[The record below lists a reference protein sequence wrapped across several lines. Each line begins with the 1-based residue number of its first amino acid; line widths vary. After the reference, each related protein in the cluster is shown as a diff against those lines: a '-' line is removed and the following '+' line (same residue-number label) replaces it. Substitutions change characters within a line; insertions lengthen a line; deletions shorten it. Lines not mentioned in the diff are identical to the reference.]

1 MAACPPGQRANGQGV
16 DRRLAAIA
24 FVDIVG
30 YSVLMATDETR
41 THQSWMAV
49 LDSIIRPQAA
59 QRRGTIVKS
68 TGDGVLVEFPSALD
82 AVAWALAVQ
91 QAVPT
96 SSAEHDRQVAPLSLR
111 IAVHLGDI
119 ITTDFDVFGDGVN
132 VAARLQEFAPA
143 GGIVLSEAVHDVV
156 RGSLGLNPRDLG
168 ALELKNFDNPV
179 RAYAIDPDVPRRETN
194 VRAKSGLLPSI
205 AILPLRN
212 ITGDPADDY
221 FSDGIV
227 EDITLSLAA
236 LHELVV
242 ISSGSMLVYRGSLSD
257 PREIGRRLGVRY
269 VLMGSVRK
277 SDQTVRVSV
286 ELCDAGSGV
295 NLWGDK
301 TEVALDE
308 LFDVQDRLVVRIVA
322 GIAPNIR
329 AAELR
334 AAMRKRPQ
342 NFTAYDHTLRALH
355 IIHALD
361 VKTFLQA
368 REYLDMA
375 MAEDPEFAM
384 PVAWAARWHNLYV
397 GQGWSQNPDD
407 DRAKA
412 AELAA
417 RAIELDRNN
426 ALALATYRHLR
437 SFLFRDYDSALV
449 YFERAV
455 AAGPNSAVAWILY
468 SATLSYLGQ
477 GQLAIK
483 YAELGLRL
491 SPSDQSLFYNYMFLG
506 LAHFANGTFAEAVK
520 WTRMSLSENPSYT
533 ATHKILAAALVACDQ
548 IDEAKRVV
556 ADMLRLEP
564 KFNLE
569 AYARRQP
576 IHSPQVRTTLIENL
590 RKTGLPE

>member
-1 MAACPPGQRANGQGV
+1 MAACPPNQQKHGRGV
-16 DRRLAAIA
+16 DRRLAAVA
-24 FVDIVG
+24 FVDVVG

-41 THQSWMAV
+41 THQAWMAV
-49 LDSIIRPQAA
+49 LDSVIRPQTSE
-59 QRRGTIVKS
+59 RRGTIVKS

-82 AVAWALAVQ
+82 AVEWALAVQ
-91 QAVPT
+91 RGVPT
-96 SSAEHDRQVAPLSLR
+96 SATEHDRPVALLSLR
-111 IAVHLGDI
+111 ISVHLGDI

-143 GGIVLSEAVHDVV
+143 GGIVLSEAVHDGV
-156 RGSLGLNPRDLG
+156 RGSIGLKPRDLG
-168 ALELKNFDNPV
+168 LLELKNFDKPI
-179 RAYAIDPDVPRRETN
+179 RAYALDPDVPRRETSL
-194 VRAKSGLLPSI
+194 RAKSGLLPSI

-212 ITGDPADDY
+212 ISGDPADDY

-242 ISSGSMLVYRGSLSD
+242 ISSGSMLVYRSSPSD
-257 PREIGRRLGVRY
+257 PREVGRRLGVRY
-269 VLMGSVRK
+269 VLIGSVRK
-277 SDQTVRVSV
+277 SDRTVRVSV
-286 ELCDAGSGV
+286 ELCDANSGAS
-295 NLWGDK
+295 LWGDK
-301 TEVALDE
+301 TEVALGE
-308 LFDVQDRLVVRIVA
+308 LFDVQDRLVSRIVA
-322 GIAPNIR
+322 GIAPNVR
-329 AAELR
+329 TAELR
-334 AAMRKRPQ
+334 AAMRKKPQ

-355 IIHALD
+355 IIHSLD

-397 GQGWSQNPDD
+397 GQGWSENPDE
-407 DRAKA
+407 DRVKA
-412 AELAA
+412 VELAA

-426 ALALATYRHLR
+426 ALALATYGHLR

-455 AAGPNSAVAWILY
+455 AACPNSSVAWILY

-506 LAHFANGTFAEAVK
+506 LAHFANGTFADAVK
-520 WTRMSLSENPSYT
+520 WTRMSLSENPCYT
-533 ATHKILAAALVACDQ
+533 ATHKILAAALVACGE
-548 IDEAKRVV
+548 IDEAKRV
-556 ADMLRLEP
+556 AAGMMRLEP
-564 KFNLE
+564 KFRLD
-569 AYARRQP
+569 AYASRQP
-576 IHSPQVRTTLIENL
+576 IHSPQVRTTFIENL

>member
-1 MAACPPGQRANGQGV
+1 MA
-16 DRRLAAIA
+16 I
-24 FVDIVG
+24 
-30 YSVLMATDETR
+30 
-41 THQSWMAV
+41 
-49 LDSIIRPQAA
+49 LDSVIRPHTAR
-59 QRRGTIVKS
+59 RRGTIVKS

-82 AVAWALAVQ
+82 AVEWALAVQ
-91 QAVPT
+91 EAVPA
-96 SSAEHDRQVAPLSLR
+96 SSTENDRQVASISLR
-111 IAVHLGDI
+111 ISVHLGDI

-143 GGIVLSEAVHDVV
+143 GGIILSEAVHDLV
-156 RGSLGLNPRDLG
+156 RGSLRSKPRDLG
-168 ALELKNFDNPV
+168 MLQLKNFDEPV
-179 RAYAIDPDVPRRETN
+179 RAYAIDPDVPRPETTL
-194 VRAKSGLLPSI
+194 RLKPGLLPSI
-205 AILPLRN
+205 AIFPLRN
-212 ITGDPADDY
+212 ASGDPAHDY

-242 ISSGSMLVYRGSLSD
+242 ISSGSTLAYRGSASN

-269 VLMGSVRK
+269 VLTGSVRK
-277 SDQTVRVSV
+277 SDQAIRVSV
-286 ELCDAGSGV
+286 ELCDTNSGAS
-295 NLWGDK
+295 LWGEK
-301 TEVALDE
+301 TEVVLGE
-308 LFDVQDRLVVRIVA
+308 LFDVQDRLVSRIVA
-322 GIAPNIR
+322 GIAPNVR

-334 AAMRKRPQ
+334 AAMRKKPQ
-342 NFTAYDHTLRALH
+342 NFTAYDHTLRAIH
-355 IIHALD
+355 IIHTLD

-368 REYLDMA
+368 REYLGLA
-375 MAEDPEFAM
+375 MAEDPQFAM

-397 GQGWSQNPDD
+397 GQGWSENPDD

-426 ALALATYRHLR
+426 ALALATYGHLK

-455 AAGPNSAVAWILY
+455 AACPNSSVVWILY

-477 GQLAIK
+477 GEQAIK

-533 ATHKILAAALVACDQ
+533 ATHKILTAALVACDQ
-548 IDEAKRVV
+548 IDEARRV
-556 ADMLRLEP
+556 AAEMLRLELN
-564 KFNLE
+564 FSLE

-576 IHSPQVRTTLIENL
+576 IHSPQVRTTFIENL
-590 RKTGLPE
+590 RRAGLPE